1 MIYLELMIKIGNY
14 NFGYKDSII
23 REFIKGNETEKEM
36 MDWIKELLI
45 ISKYLIKLILF
56 SWCNIFLETRLQ
68 IENN

>member
-14 NFGYKDSII
+14 NFGYKYNII

-56 SWCNIFLETRLQ
+56 
-68 IENN
+68 IE

>member
-14 NFGYKDSII
+14 NFGYKYNII